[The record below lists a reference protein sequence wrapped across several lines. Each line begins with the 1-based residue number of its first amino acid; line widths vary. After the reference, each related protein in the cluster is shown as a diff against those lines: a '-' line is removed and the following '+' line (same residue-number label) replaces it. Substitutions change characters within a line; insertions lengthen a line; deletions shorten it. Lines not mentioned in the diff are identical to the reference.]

1 VLKVVKMRLEQC
13 VNDPAGFSPEKTQGK
28 SFPNNSRINGGGEA
42 GNKQQY

>member
-1 VLKVVKMRLEQC
+1 MRLEQC

-42 GNKQQY
+42 GNKQQYQIK